1 MDVLGGT
8 FNLKF
13 ETKFSKLLYIP
24 LCELPVGDELKPAA
38 LIPFVSEILNGD
50 DLVPVSGF
58 LIIVFVF
65 DQIDLMTAV
74 VCKLFCLNCFT
85 VNLHWTNIIEVL
97 GGTFNCYL
105 E

>member
-1 MDVLGGT
+1 MYIIEVLGGT

-24 LCELPVGDELKPAA
+24 LCELPVGDKLKTAA
-38 LIPFVSEILNGD
+38 LIPFVPDVRNRNDIISM
-50 DLVPVSGF
+50 PGF

-74 VCKLFCLNCFT
+74 VCKLLC
-85 VNLHWTNIIEVL
+85 
-97 GGTFNCYL
+97 
-105 E
+105 